1 MKKKVYYLQVGAL
14 KISSCFRED
23 VESFK
28 TNLWII
34 ELLTTEVMVKKPIY
48 WKELFNKCEI
58 PNPIEP
64 NDDMSLKVV
73 SFKIV
78 TNRYGD
84 VKFQRIN

>member
-1 MKKKVYYLQVGAL
+1 M
-14 KISSCFRED
+14 
-23 VESFK
+23 
-28 TNLWII
+28 
-34 ELLTTEVMVKKPIY
+34 KKPIF